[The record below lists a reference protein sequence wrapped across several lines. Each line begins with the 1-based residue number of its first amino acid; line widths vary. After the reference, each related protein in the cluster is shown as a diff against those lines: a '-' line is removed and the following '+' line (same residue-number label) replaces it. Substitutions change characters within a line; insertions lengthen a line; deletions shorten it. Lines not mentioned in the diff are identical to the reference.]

1 LKLNFEILEEDDGVS
16 TDSLMPKLGKIFASK
31 VELNRE
37 IDSVRNSY
45 EKQGAGLHQSI
56 QKSFDLLNNRQTD
69 SLKLIGEYGDKSEKE
84 IKLVRAK
91 MGDFDSRI
99 EMNKMELENFLVD
112 KEKLQGSVVKIN
124 LKAEANHDQILNL
137 DKAIKKTDSNVQDTK
152 VSIFR

>member
-1 LKLNFEILEEDDGVS
+1 
-16 TDSLMPKLGKIFASK
+16 MPKLGKIFASK

-152 VSIFR
+152 VSYHIFGHNFR